1 MLMFK
6 IKKNIILKYFK
17 IKNIFKKHNPP
28 HSKKKKKHLN
38 YSLQIL
44 WSHGDFFDFVGY
56 NLFFYFF

>member
-28 HSKKKKKHLN
+28 HSKKKKKTLK
-38 YSLQIL
+38 
-44 WSHGDFFDFVGY
+44 
-56 NLFFYFF
+56 LFSTDSMVTRRLL